1 MKSALLR
8 TLAITISADNPLV
21 ERNAPGE
28 APTAFRIWAAGANEI
43 DGGTIYFTPK
53 SAAAL
58 MAEQDA
64 RGRLYA
70 FDFDHLSLLPDRP
83 AESGRAAGWHRLAV
97 RDGDGGPELWAVEN
111 DWCADAKAGLE
122 AQPPLW
128 RYFSPAFR
136 TKDGEVT
143 SYINC
148 ALCINPLTHQLPSL
162 ASESAAK
169 EPTMKEKMLAALATL
184 ANAEASDEE
193 KKAAAKLL
201 GDYLESGGEEPPKKK
216 PEGETTA
223 EEPPPAKKPEGET
236 TAEEPPKK
244 PEGEKTETTSAVA
257 KIERRLAEYDG
268 LVKRVA
274 AQDAAERT
282 KLLAARPDLTDGMRK
297 ELASKPLEEVTRLL
311 SFMPGPSAQVNTR
324 TTQGE
329 GDVDGNG
336 ASGGLQ
342 GAELAEYNKLAGKRA
357 PITKS
362 HERREDGSLQMNA
375 IAPSDWNRL
384 HPLTKKDGK

>member
-1 MKSALLR
+1 MKGALR
-8 TLAITISADNPLV
+8 TLAITIAVDDGSLV

-43 DGGTIYFTPK
+43 DGGSVKFTPK

-97 RDGDGGPELWAVEN
+97 RDGNDGPELWAVEI

-122 AQPPLW
+122 AQPPHW

-136 TKDGEVT
+136 TKDDEVT

-169 EPTMKEKMLAALATL
+169 GTTMKEKMLAALATL
-184 ANAEASDEE
+184 ANADASDED
-193 KKAAAKLL
+193 KKAAQKML
-201 GDYLESGGEEPPKKK
+201 GDYLEATKEEPPKEKTAEGGGEEPPKK
-216 PEGETTA
+216 PEEKTG
-223 EEPPPAKKPEGET
+223 EEP
-236 TAEEPPKK
+236 PPKK
-244 PEGEKTETTSAVA
+244 PEEKTETTAVIT
-257 KIERRLAEYDG
+257 KIEERLAAYDG

-297 ELASKPLEEVTRLL
+297 ELSSKPLEEVTRML
-311 SFMPGPSAQVNTR
+311 SFIPAPSAPVNKR
-324 TTQGE
+324 TTQGA
-329 GDVDGNG
+329 GDKDGNG
-336 ASGGLQ
+336 ASGGLE
-342 GAELAEYNKLAGKRA
+342 GAELAEYNKLAGKRE
-357 PITKS
+357 PVTKT
-362 HERREDGSLQMNA
+362 HERLEDGSLRMNA
-375 IAPSDWNRL
+375 ITPGDWNRL
-384 HPLTKKDGK
+384 SKKEGT